1 MSNENIFPP
10 TIKAN
15 QTQTPRMASCMQRKE
30 RVNYHYHRH
39 HHHVF
44 LCFWLVGICC
54 SAIVIFT
61 RQPLAGEGEG
71 TSEAAFQFEQTE
83 CRTKKC
89 CQQGCS
95 EEGFTLFLILKI
107 LPGWIFFHI
116 SVIERMPATTTNCN
130 IKDPETKPILSN
142 GGGIWYHH
150 HSQHHYWKICWLWLR

>member
-1 MSNENIFPP
+1 MSVGGVCVCEGHWSVAFRRGLMKMV
-10 TIKAN
+10 TLK
-15 QTQTPRMASCMQRKE
+15 MLM
-30 RVNYHYHRH
+30 
-39 HHHVF
+39 
-44 LCFWLVGICC
+44 LMMCFWLVGICC
-54 SAIVIFT
+54 LATVIFT
-61 RQPLAGEGEG
+61 TQPLAGEGEG

-89 CQQGCS
+89 CQQVCS
-95 EEGFTLFLILKI
+95 EEVFTIFVILKI

-150 HSQHHYWKICWLWLR
+150 HSQHHYWKIWWLWLR